1 MKAII
6 TVGVSGSGKSTFAKE
21 LCESDVTFAEV
32 NRDNIR
38 EELFGDNYKQTK
50 EKELTVSGHQ
60 QSRLG
65 WFWENN
71 YNVIISDTNL
81 NPTYRQGLVSYL
93 EGLGYEV
100 EIKNT
105 YTDYE
110 KAWKQNEN
118 RVKNVP
124 LKVFN
129 RQWKMWIEYLK
140 SIGEHYHY
148 VPNQDLEQVYV
159 VDIDGTIARMNG
171 RNPYEF
177 DKVGTDL
184 PRKEI
189 IKILEILAFQARSK
203 IIFLSGRDDSCYSE
217 TVDWIKRVFRG
228 DNFFELYMRK
238 TGDKRKDSIVKQ
250 EIFEKEIASKYN
262 VQMVIDD
269 RPQVVRMWYDI
280 GIENVLCV
288 ADSREEF

>member
-21 LCESDVTFAEV
+21 LCEKDNSFSEV
-32 NRDNIR
+32 NRDEIR
-38 EELFGDNYKQTK
+38 AGLYGDHYKQNSSS
-50 EKELTVSGHQ
+50 EKVVSEYQKNSLRMLSYTGA
-60 QSRLG
+60 
-65 WFWENN
+65 
-71 YNVIISDTNL
+71 NVVVSDTNL
-81 NPTYRQGLVSYL
+81 NPVYRKELISHL

-100 EIKNT
+100 EIKNM
-105 YTDYE
+105 YIDYE

-124 LKVFN
+124 LSVFN

-148 VPNQDLEQVYV
+148 VPNPDLEQVYV
-159 VDIDGTIARMNG
+159 VDIDGTIAQMNG

-177 DKVGTDL
+177 DKVGNDL

-189 IKILEILAFQARSK
+189 VKILGILAFQARSK
-203 IIFLSGRDDSCYSE
+203 IVFLSGRDDSCYNE

-228 DNFFELYMRK
+228 DNFFELHMRK
-238 TGDKRKDSIVKQ
+238 TGDRRKDSIVKQ

-262 VQMVIDD
+262 VRMVIDD

-280 GIENVLCV
+280 GIENVICV
-288 ADSREEF
+288 ADQRKEF

>member
-21 LCESDVTFAEV
+21 LCERDAPFIEI

-38 EELFGDNYKQTK
+38 ERLFGGNYKQTK
-50 EKELTVSGHQ
+50 EKELKVSGRQ
-60 QSRLG
+60 QAILS
-65 WFWENN
+65 WCWENN
-71 YNVIISDTNL
+71 YSVIISDTNL

-100 EIKNT
+100 EIKNM
-105 YTDYE
+105 YIDYE

-124 LKVFN
+124 LSVFN

-148 VPNQDLEQVYV
+148 TPNPDLEQVYV
-159 VDIDGTIARMNG
+159 VDIDGTIAQMNG

-177 DKVGTDL
+177 DKVGNDS

-189 IKILEILAFQARSK
+189 IKMLESLIVTSDLK
-203 IIFLSGRDDSCYSE
+203 IIFLSGRDDSCYEE
-217 TVDWIKRVFRG
+217 TRKWIEDQFKMT
-228 DNFFELYMRK
+228 NFFDLHMRK
-238 TGDKRKDSIVKQ
+238 TGDPRKDSIVKQ

-262 VQMVIDD
+262 VRMVIDD

-280 GIENVLCV
+280 GIENVMCV
-288 ADSREEF
+288 ADPRIEF